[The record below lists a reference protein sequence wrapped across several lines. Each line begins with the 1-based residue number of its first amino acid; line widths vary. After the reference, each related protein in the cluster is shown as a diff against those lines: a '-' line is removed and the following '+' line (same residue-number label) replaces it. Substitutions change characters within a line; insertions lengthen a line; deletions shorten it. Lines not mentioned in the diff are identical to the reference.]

1 MKIKVRLLPHWCQVV
16 GYSYWLAFLIC
27 CLLIMVVNSVAPYG
41 DFADMIRD
49 VTAPIVNNWEII
61 GIVNFCMM
69 LMAAFSKERVEDEV
83 MMALR
88 LRAIVSIVV
97 LMFALQVCAYILP
110 DESVAGEFVSE
121 YLLNGILTDFG
132 IFVLIYLVIFK
143 ISVVINRWVSRYAE

>member
-41 DFADMIRD
+41 DFADMIRN

>member
-41 DFADMIRD
+41 DFADMIRN

-88 LRAIVSIVV
+88 LRSIVSIVV

>member
-27 CLLIMVVNSVAPYG
+27 SLLIMVVNSVAPYG
-41 DFADMIRD
+41 DFADMIRN

-88 LRAIVSIVV
+88 LRSIVSIVV